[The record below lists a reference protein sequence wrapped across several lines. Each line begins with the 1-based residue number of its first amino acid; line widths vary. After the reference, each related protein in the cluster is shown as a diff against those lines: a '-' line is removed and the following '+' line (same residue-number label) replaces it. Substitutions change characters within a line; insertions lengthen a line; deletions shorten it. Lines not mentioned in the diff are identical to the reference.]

1 MAGALDGLVVLDLTT
16 HLSGPFCGMQLAD
29 LGADVLKIESPQG
42 DSMRGAPPFVE
53 GESAPFMLWN
63 RNKRGARLDLKDSAD
78 LATFWDLVD
87 GADVVLENFRPGVMK
102 RLGIGWEALS
112 ARNPRLVLGSISG
125 FGQTG
130 PYAARGG
137 FDLIIQA
144 MSGLMSVTGP
154 KDGPPYRI
162 PLAISDV
169 GAGLYLTIGILAA
182 LQARQKTG
190 LGQWVETSLLEAT
203 VSLGVYEA
211 ANYFANGKR
220 PQKLGQAHRGSAPYQ
235 VFQTSDGWLTIGAAQ
250 QNFFRKLCALVGQ
263 PALAD
268 DPRFKS
274 NAERVKNNG
283 LIVDILQAEIVKRST
298 DDWMVALEAEGIPA
312 GPVLHH
318 DEVFADPQILA
329 RGMVAEVTH
338 AKAGRQ
344 KTLGV
349 PLKLSATPG
358 SVRRAAPTLG
368 QHDDEVRKKKR

>member
-63 RNKRGARLDLKDSAD
+63 RNKRGARLDLKNAYD
-78 LATFWDLVD
+78 LATFWNLVD

-102 RLGIGWEALS
+102 RLGLGWEALS

-130 PYAARGG
+130 PYAGRGG

-182 LQARQKTG
+182 LQARREIRTRRKA
-190 LGQWVETSLLEAT
+190 LLRMMK
-203 VSLGVYEA
+203 V
-211 ANYFANGKR
+211 
-220 PQKLGQAHRGSAPYQ
+220 
-235 VFQTSDGWLTIGAAQ
+235 
-250 QNFFRKLCALVGQ
+250 
-263 PALAD
+263 
-268 DPRFKS
+268 
-274 NAERVKNNG
+274 
-283 LIVDILQAEIVKRST
+283 
-298 DDWMVALEAEGIPA
+298 
-312 GPVLHH
+312 
-318 DEVFADPQILA
+318 
-329 RGMVAEVTH
+329 
-338 AKAGRQ
+338 
-344 KTLGV
+344 
-349 PLKLSATPG
+349 
-358 SVRRAAPTLG
+358 
-368 QHDDEVRKKKR
+368 

>member
-63 RNKRGARLDLKDSAD
+63 RNKRGARLDLKDAND

-130 PYAARGG
+130 PYAGRGG

-220 PQKLGQAHRGSAPYQ
+220 PEKLGQAHRGSAPYQ

-250 QNFFRKLCALVGQ
+250 QNFFGKLCALVGQ

-274 NAERVKNNG
+274 NAQRVKNNG